1 MARTMSMVLVG
12 LGPSAG
18 PITNDGFT
26 TTRSMPC
33 SLASR
38 HASFSATVF
47 AYAYHS

>member
-18 PITNDGFT
+18 PITKDGFT

-33 SLASR
+33 SFASR